1 MADRS
6 ECRTMEDFLRNFT
19 AEEIKVAGEFLYNWL
34 PFVTEGLCGR
44 CTRII
49 GDRISSLS
57 TGMDVDQH
65 QDEHE
70 KCSAHSGHSAENN
83 HDDQDSDPLG
93 SWKDEAEYLSEQ
105 MGELQMPI
113 VSISSS
119 PSPAISTVKKS
130 WADMAT
136 EDDLALEETDKGGSN
151 YVNYSS
157 SEPEALEVEG
167 IKPKVQLSRDQR
179 EYIRFNNVQRKKDFI
194 SLERIN
200 GKLVNILEGLELHK
214 GIFSAAEQ
222 KRIVNFVEELQEKG
236 RNGQLKERT
245 YSAPV
250 KWMRGKG
257 RQTLQFGCCYNY
269 ATDKNGNPPGIMK
282 REYVDPLPD
291 LFKTMIKR
299 LVRWRVLPPS
309 CVPDS
314 CIVNIYEEGDC
325 IPPHIDNH
333 DFVRPFCTVSFLSEC
348 EILFGS
354 NLRILGPGE
363 FDGKFSIPLPVG
375 SVLVLNGNGADVAKH
390 CVPAVP
396 HRRVSIT
403 FRRMDVSKRPYGYAP
418 EPDLV
423 GIEPLWD
430 EPHNNDESN
439 KLSNEADN
447 RSSMVEVE
455 SRSKNSDEGDGW
467 KPYSSS
473 RTRRGYRKPIAGSS
487 SGPRYSGRSRDNW
500 RRPRRGGGV
509 GGAN

>member
-105 MGELQMPI
+105 M
-113 VSISSS
+113 
-119 PSPAISTVKKS
+119 
-130 WADMAT
+130 
-136 EDDLALEETDKGGSN
+136 
-151 YVNYSS
+151 
-157 SEPEALEVEG
+157 EPEALEVEG